1 MAINFKHDNVSFVY
15 NPELTGDVL
24 VRLSK
29 PDSENH
35 DTLRVPVSSI
45 LEFVAEIVKDR
56 KIKKI
61 KSRDINI
68 LFD

>member
-1 MAINFKHDNVSFVY
+1 MAVNFKHENVSFVY

-29 PDSENH
+29 SDSENH
-35 DTLRVPVSSI
+35 DTLRVPMSSI
-45 LEFVAEIVKDR
+45 LEFISEIVKEKKIN
-56 KIKKI
+56 KIKQRN
-61 KSRDINI
+61 SNI